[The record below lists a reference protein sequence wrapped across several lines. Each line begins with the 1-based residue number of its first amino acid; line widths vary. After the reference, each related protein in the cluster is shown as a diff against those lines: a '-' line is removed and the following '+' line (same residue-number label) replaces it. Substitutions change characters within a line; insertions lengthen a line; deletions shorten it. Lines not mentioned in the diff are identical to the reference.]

1 MIKKI
6 LIGGFWALV
15 LLPNL
20 LFMLA
25 GGKGDGG
32 GTENRTLAEFPVFEA
47 DTYETFPSAVDSYIN
62 DHAAFRNRFLSANSV
77 LNLKLFGYAD
87 NQDVIRGKD
96 GWYFFA
102 GGMSLYDALGTEPF
116 YPDDV
121 AWIGNQI
128 IRAADYY
135 ERRGIPFIVMIPPN
149 TEGVYREYMPD
160 CYGRVW
166 EGNRPAQLEEYLR
179 EHSGI
184 TVLDPR
190 EYFNANR
197 DYTWYYKTDTHW
209 NFAGGYVGTQM
220 IIEALGGTPVPI
232 EDVTVTYEQGTPGD
246 LVNLFHLPERFCSE
260 ENAVVTGYR
269 DELTVNA
276 EDVNGDKNILHMST
290 PGAPDKRRIAVIR
303 DSFGTALM
311 DKLPRYFAN
320 VDFYHWQAFD
330 YTMLEE
336 NPPDAIVYQIVERDL
351 TRIPQDV
358 EKMLPPL
365 DAE

>member
-6 LIGGFWALV
+6 MIGGFWAIL

-20 LFMLA
+20 LFPLV
-25 GGKGDGG
+25 KGNGDSGSA
-32 GTENRTLAEFPVFEA
+32 ENRSLAEFPVFEA
-47 DTYETFPSAVDSYIN
+47 KDFEAYPSEVDSYIN
-62 DHAAFRNRFLSANSV
+62 DHAAFRNRFLSINSV

-87 NQDVIRGKD
+87 SQDVIRGKE

-102 GGMSLYDALGTEPF
+102 GGMSLFDALGTEPF
-116 YPDDV
+116 YQDDV
-121 AWIGNQI
+121 AMIGNEI
-128 IRAADYY
+128 IRAASYY
-135 ERRGIPFIVMIPPN
+135 EGRGIPFLMMIPPN
-149 TEGVYREYMPD
+149 KEGVYREYMPD
-160 CYGRVW
+160 CYERVW
-166 EGNRPAQLEEYLR
+166 DGNRPSQLEEYLG

-209 NFAGGYVGTQM
+209 NFAGGYVGSQM
-220 IIEALGGTPVPI
+220 IIEALGGNAVPI
-232 EDVTVTYEQGTPGD
+232 EDVTVTYEAAAPGD
-246 LVNLFHLPERFCSE
+246 LVNLFHLPEQYCSD
-260 ENAVVTGYR
+260 ENAVITGFG
-269 DELTVNA
+269 DNLSVHV
-276 EDVNGDKNILHMST
+276 EDVLGDKNILHMST
-290 PGAPDKRRIAVIR
+290 PGAPDGRRIAVIR

-336 NPPDAIVYQIVERDL
+336 NPPDAVIYEIVERDL

-358 EKMLPPL
+358 AKMVPVNA
-365 DAE
+365 D

>member
-32 GTENRTLAEFPVFEA
+32 GTENRTLAEFPVFET

-135 ERRGIPFIVMIPPN
+135 ESRGIPFIVMIPPN
-149 TEGVYREYMPD
+149 KEGVYREYMPD

-197 DYTWYYKTDTHW
+197 DYTWYYKTCLLYTS
-209 NFAGGYVGTQM
+209 FP
-220 IIEALGGTPVPI
+220 E
-232 EDVTVTYEQGTPGD
+232 EDM
-246 LVNLFHLPERFCSE
+246 
-260 ENAVVTGYR
+260 NAYR
-269 DELTVNA
+269 
-276 EDVNGDKNILHMST
+276 NILLGKWKKET
-290 PGAPDKRRIAVIR
+290 RGWKYEYQDEVLTNWALINEKWYYFGADGYMKT
-303 DSFGTALM
+303 G
-311 DKLPRYFAN
+311 
-320 VDFYHWQAFD
+320 WQD
-330 YTMLEE
+330 YKG
-336 NPPDAIVYQIVERDL
+336 DVYYLSLIH
-351 TRIPQDV
+351 I
-358 EKMLPPL
+358 
-365 DAE
+365 

>member
-6 LIGGFWALV
+6 MIGSFWALL

-20 LFMLA
+20 LFPLF
-25 GGKGDGG
+25 GGNGDGG
-32 GTENRTLAEFPVFEA
+32 NTENRSLAEFPEFREEEFEA
-47 DTYETFPSAVDSYIN
+47 YPAAVDSYLN
-62 DHAAFRNRFLSANSV
+62 DHAAFRNLFLSANAV

-87 NQDVIRGKD
+87 SQDVIRGKD

-121 AWIGNQI
+121 AWIGNQV

-135 ERRGIPFIVMIPPN
+135 GKKGIPFLMMIPPN
-149 TEGVYREYMPD
+149 KEGVYREYMPGS
-160 CYGRVW
+160 YARVW
-166 EGNRPAQLEEYLR
+166 EGNRPAQLEEYLG
-179 EHSGI
+179 EHSDI

-190 EYFNANR
+190 EYFNTNR

-209 NFAGGYVGTQM
+209 NFAGGYVGAQM
-220 IIEALGGTPVPI
+220 IIEALGGTPVPV
-232 EDVTVTYEQGTPGD
+232 EDVTVVYEEGTPGD
-246 LVNLFHLPERFCSE
+246 LVNLFHLPEKYCSDL
-260 ENAVVTGYR
+260 NAVVTGFG
-269 DELTVNA
+269 DDLAVEV
-276 EDVNGDKNILHMST
+276 EDVGGDKNILHMTT
-290 PGAPDKRRIAVIR
+290 PGAPDPRRIAVIR

-311 DKLPRYFAN
+311 DKLPRYFEH
-320 VDFYHWQAFD
+320 VDFYHWQYFD

-336 NPPDAIVYQIVERDL
+336 NPPDAIVYEIVERDL

-358 EKMLPPL
+358 EKMLPP
-365 DAE
+365 E

>member
-6 LIGGFWALV
+6 MIGGFWALL

-20 LFMLA
+20 LYSFT
-25 GGKGDGG
+25 KGNGDSGSA
-32 GTENRTLAEFPVFEA
+32 ENRSLAEFPVFQAETFEA
-47 DTYETFPSAVDSYIN
+47 FPSAVDSYIN
-62 DHAAFRNRFLSANSV
+62 DHAAFRNRFLSANAV

-87 NQDVIRGKD
+87 SQDVIKGKD

-116 YPDDV
+116 YQDDV
-121 AWIGNQI
+121 AYIGDQI
-128 IRAADYY
+128 IKAADYY
-135 ERRGIPFIVMIPPN
+135 ESRGIPFLLMIPPN
-149 TEGVYREYMPD
+149 KEGVYREYMPD
-160 CYGRVW
+160 CYSRVW
-166 EGNRPAQLEEYLR
+166 EGNRPAQLTQYLR
-179 EHSGI
+179 EHSDI

-190 EYFNANR
+190 EYFNSNR
-197 DYTWYYKTDTHW
+197 DYIWYYKTDTHW
-209 NFAGGYVGTQM
+209 NFAGGYVGAQM

-232 EDVTVTYEQGTPGD
+232 EDVTVNYEEGTPGD
-246 LVNLFHLPERFCSE
+246 LANLFHLPEQYCSE
-260 ENAVVTGYR
+260 LSAVVTGYR
-269 DELTVNA
+269 DDLQVNA
-276 EDVNGDKNILHMST
+276 EDVLGDKNIMHMST
-290 PGAPDKRRIAVIR
+290 HGAPDGRRIAVIR

-336 NPPDAIVYQIVERDL
+336 NPPDAVVYEIVERDL

-358 EKMLPPL
+358 EKMLPQ
-365 DAE
+365 E